1 MMYSVLIVEDEPLEL
16 QALTKLVSTHA
27 ERIKSI
33 YQASD
38 SVEALS
44 LARAHM
50 PDVILL
56 DINIPGQTGL
66 EVLQTLRSEGFSGV
80 AVIITAYS
88 QFEYAKAA
96 LCADAMDYLLK
107 PIDCDEL
114 SICLKKVF
122 AKLDS
127 AASKQH
133 LIAHLQQR
141 VQSITSYLQPI
152 AVNSLFEGT
161 TKPTM
166 MPMLFDWPKEDALM
180 AYALRCTFDQP
191 LDADEQ
197 KCFYFDFCSL
207 FPSSISFIASVTPQE
222 ILFALYVKGK
232 MEEAQFEAAL
242 FCICT
247 RMMQFAAMRS
257 HSCAITGSG
266 VIRQYD
272 EFRQLSPMRHER
284 SAAGQLTLPLHTVV
298 RQSQFNSKDMRMRHS
313 KALTRCNAGTPERVP
328 SIYKALLVNPKT
340 QWAGIYCVLH
350 ALHEADRD
358 ADLLSIYQAIT
369 QNSDTPAV
377 ALSTWF
383 DATLQPAQ
391 TRPETEN
398 KGFIIEQ
405 ALDILRHEYADPMF
419 SQADVAERFG
429 LSQAYF
435 SRLFKKETGETFI
448 SYLTRTRLDR
458 AKEQLREGK
467 SIGEVA
473 ESCGYQSKKYFLDVF
488 RQNMGQT
495 VAQYL
500 DEVNPL

>member
-16 QALTKLVSTHA
+16 QALTKLVSAHA
-27 ERIKSI
+27 EQIKSI

-38 SVEALS
+38 SIEALS

-50 PDVILL
+50 PDIILL

-66 EVLQTLRSEGFSGV
+66 EVLQTLRNEGFSGV

-114 SICLKKVF
+114 STCLKKVF

-127 AASKQH
+127 AARKQH
-133 LIAHLQQR
+133 LLTHLHQR

-152 AVNSLFEGT
+152 AINSLFEGT
-161 TKPTM
+161 TKPSM
-166 MPMLFDWPKEDALM
+166 MPILFDWPKEDSLL

-191 LDADEQ
+191 LDPDEQ
-197 KCFYFDFCSL
+197 KCFYFDFCAL

-222 ILFALYVKGK
+222 ILFALYGKGK
-232 MEEAQFEAAL
+232 MEETQLEVAL

-247 RMMQFAAMRS
+247 RMIQFSAMRS
-257 HSCAITGSG
+257 HGCSITGSG
-266 VIRQYD
+266 IIRQYD
-272 EFRQLSPMRHER
+272 EFRQFSPMRDKC
-284 SAAGQLTLPLHTVV
+284 STADQLTLPLHTIVC
-298 RQSQFNSKDMRMRHS
+298 QSQFNSKDMRMRRS
-313 KALTRCNAGTPERVP
+313 KALTRCNAGIPERVP
-328 SIYKALLVNPKT
+328 SIYKALLVNPET

-350 ALHEADRD
+350 ALYESDKN

-369 QNSDTPAV
+369 QSSDTPSA
-377 ALSTWF
+377 ALIAWF
-383 DATLQPAQ
+383 EAAPQPTQ
-391 TRPETEN
+391 LRPETEN

-405 ALDILRHEYADPMF
+405 ALNILHHEYADPML
-419 SQADVAERFG
+419 SQADIAERFG

-458 AKEQLREGK
+458 AKEQLLKGK
-467 SIGEVA
+467 SVGEVA

-488 RQNMGQT
+488 RQNIGQT
-495 VAQYL
+495 VTQYL
-500 DEVNPL
+500 DEVTPT